1 MNFSHN
7 YRFEAGHSLATS
19 MSYTGDQYLGQAE
32 NRDLNVQVNF
42 TPVLPFMT
50 MNVTGSKYYDLD
62 GDEYTLDNG
71 YQILNRVPEINFSFP
86 SYMTPFLPL
95 TLTLSGMHGRY
106 EEGSLSDIKNTHKT
120 DVRSNVSVPTIQ
132 VHRRFDLTPSYSI
145 QKSVYSGGTERE
157 SGTTM
162 VRANHRFSNITNLE
176 FNYNISTQKGK
187 SPFRFD
193 SFTTTDLLSSRLR
206 FAENTWSLNPI
217 NFNYNRAAGR
227 LEQVYW
233 DYSRRSHPE
242 AFRNW
247 EFFMRRDY
255 VPDPV
260 PFGDM
265 SLTRLTPGNLNMRYR
280 LASNLWSFDTSI
292 TYPHTYRRITNTSMN
307 YRATIRPLWEVS
319 MNGHYSHLNKKFSP
333 LTLGLVRDLHCW
345 EARAEYNHERKEFW
359 VEFYLKAYPDDA
371 GRFRYGADTN
381 RLEAKLAAYD
391 QMTQRYEALRR

>member
-1 MNFSHN
+1 
-7 YRFEAGHSLATS
+7 
-19 MSYTGDQYLGQAE
+19 
-32 NRDLNVQVNF
+32 
-42 TPVLPFMT
+42 
-50 MNVTGSKYYDLD
+50 MNVTGSKFYDLD

-95 TLTLSGMHGRY
+95 TVTLSGMHGRY
-106 EEGSLSDIKNTHKT
+106 EEGNLSDIKNTHKT
-120 DVRSNVSVPTIQ
+120 DLRSNVSVPTIQ

-162 VRANHRFSNITNLE
+162 VRGNHRFSNVTNFE

-193 SFTTTDLLSSRLR
+193 SFTTTDLFSSRLR
-206 FAENTWSLNPI
+206 FAENTWALNPI
-217 NFNYNRAAGR
+217 NFNYNRATSR

-233 DYSRRSHPE
+233 DYSRRSHPDSY
-242 AFRNW
+242 RNW

-255 VPDPV
+255 VPDPA
-260 PFGDM
+260 PLSKMD
-265 SLTRLTPGNLNMRYR
+265 LTRLTPGNLNMRYR

-292 TYPHTYRRITNTSMN
+292 TYPHTHRRITNTSVN

-319 MNGHYSHLNKKFSP
+319 MNGHYSHLTKKFSP
-333 LTLGLVRDLHCW
+333 LTVGLVRDLHCW